1 MILGC
6 IVYTIIHH
14 IYNDKIWNVYALFKI
29 WNSIYKNLSLLDA
42 IANWRISISMILF
55 LGILLIS
62 FALMTVKVDGYSIK
76 TGLLIYMI
84 KGCYYTLLFEFL
96 GMYVIANIIVVNYTI
111 LIFVNLYIV
120 FLWKDKTIIGIG
132 NILPLGKIIVF
143 LVNIFNLL
151 LVA

>member
-1 MILGC
+1 
-6 IVYTIIHH
+6 
-14 IYNDKIWNVYALFKI
+14 
-29 WNSIYKNLSLLDA
+29 
-42 IANWRISISMILF
+42 MILF

-143 LVNIFNLL
+143 FSKYL
-151 LVA
+151 